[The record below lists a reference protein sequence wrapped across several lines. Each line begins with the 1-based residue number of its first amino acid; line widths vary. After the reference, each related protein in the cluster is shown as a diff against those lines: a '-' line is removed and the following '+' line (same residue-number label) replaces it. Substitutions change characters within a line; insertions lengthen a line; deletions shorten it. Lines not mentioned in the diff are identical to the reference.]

1 MKKRLRKKLRRGEFA
16 EYGFSIWFRFDRGL
30 AEEESDLFMDRFL
43 DELIEANGLQFG
55 GGGNGNEWAGVVA
68 MAGRG
73 SASEEHR
80 QILGGWLG
88 KQSAIAEYRIGDLQD
103 VWYGF
108 DKHGSINE

>member
-30 AEEESDLFMDRFL
+30 AEQEWDRLIDRFL

-55 GGGNGNEWAGVVA
+55 GGSSGNEWDGVVA
-68 MAGRG
+68 LAVRG
-73 SASEEHR
+73 SASEGHR
-80 QILGGWLG
+80 QLVGGWLES
-88 KQSAIAEYRIGDLQD
+88 QSAIAEFRIGDLQD

-108 DKHGSINE
+108 E